1 MTTGLKYS
9 RHFDKS
15 KIWNSATFDL
25 LTNQR
30 FELGQENVKVFTSNF
45 KYSISGRGAL
55 Y

>member
-30 FELGQENVKVFTSNF
+30 FELGQENVK
-45 KYSISGRGAL
+45 SI
-55 Y
+55 YQQF